1 MTDAD
6 GKAEAEADFDMRT
19 VAIEEA
25 RIEVA
30 ARFMATDGMAADER
44 DEWKTFRNVD
54 GMSGSVVTGVAS
66 SDGMSGNGA
75 VMTVRQAQPAGLECQ
90 GGGERARRARQ
101 VCHDGQGGERGRRA

>member
-30 ARFMATDGMAADER
+30 ARFMATDDMAADES
-44 DEWKTFRNVD
+44 DEWKLFGNVD
-54 GMSGSVVTGVAS
+54 GMSGKVVTGVAR

-75 VMTVRQAQPAGLECQ
+75 VMAVRQARPAGLECQ
-90 GGGERARRARQ
+90 GGGERGRRARQ